1 MDRFR
6 GDETQP
12 GNLKNNWR
20 LIVLVGLA
28 MFLSVTSYA
37 QDGERQEKVKSAPL
51 EIRLQT
57 LVSTLCVGTSTILE
71 MEVINVSRKEIK
83 FDKVDLWSEFTYSYS
98 DPNTTSGR
106 GGGQGSSCSH
116 CRGDVITL
124 YPGTNYWTSH
134 TFPLDTDFFKDPG
147 NYTLATSINSVS
159 SNQVKFTLID
169 CGNK

>member
-1 MDRFR
+1 MAAMLCPDSGFHWWSYSRFKKSRSNQCANGIWNCARRPKEIGRAVVSMDRFR

-12 GNLKNNWR
+12 GNLKNSWR

-71 MEVINVSRKEIK
+71 MEVINVSRKEIRL
-83 FDKVDLWSEFTYSYS
+83 DKVDLWSEFTYSYS

-106 GGGQGSSCSH
+106 GGGEGSSSSTS
-116 CRGDVITL
+116 RGDVI
-124 YPGTNYWTSH
+124 
-134 TFPLDTDFFKDPG
+134 
-147 NYTLATSINSVS
+147 
-159 SNQVKFTLID
+159 
-169 CGNK
+169 